1 MDNMFLG
8 QIMAF
13 AFNFSPKGWATCSG
27 QVMSIAQNTALF
39 SLLGTTFGGNGT
51 QTFGLPDLRG
61 RAMVGQGAGPGLTP
75 VDMGQIA
82 GVESVTL
89 TTDNLPAHVHPITT
103 QNIQTKV
110 FVTTSGGG
118 TNEPGKGESGI
129 GAGGSFPAI
138 FSDSATIG
146 NSDFVGGVTT
156 SVSGSTG
163 VVGSSQAFGV
173 RNPYLGMNVCIALQG
188 IFPSRN

>member
-39 SLLGTTFGGNGT
+39 SLLGTTFGGNGS

-61 RAMVGQGAGPGLTP
+61 RAMVGQGNGPGLTP
-75 VDMGQIA
+75 VEMGQIA